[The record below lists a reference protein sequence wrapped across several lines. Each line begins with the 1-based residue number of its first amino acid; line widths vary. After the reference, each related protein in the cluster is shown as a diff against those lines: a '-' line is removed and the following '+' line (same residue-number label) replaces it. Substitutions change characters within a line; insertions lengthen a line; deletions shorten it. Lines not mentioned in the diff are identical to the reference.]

1 MKTDPRS
8 IRMPNFRP
16 CKYSSEFCIEVLTLG
31 NKDLKLLVEDE
42 LWRASQVSKTPQIEK
57 KN

>member
-1 MKTDPRS
+1 ML
-8 IRMPNFRP
+8 NFRP

-57 KN
+57 EIN